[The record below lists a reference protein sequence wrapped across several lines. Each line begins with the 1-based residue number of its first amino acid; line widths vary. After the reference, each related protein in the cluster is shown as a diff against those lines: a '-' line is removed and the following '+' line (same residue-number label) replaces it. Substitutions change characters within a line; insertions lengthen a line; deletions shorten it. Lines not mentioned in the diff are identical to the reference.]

1 MIPLSTL
8 RARLAKLEAARL
20 PPRQV
25 LVVAA
30 SPDRVDWQQI
40 AELEG
45 EGAQVVIV
53 TTGVCRNPD
62 GPDEAEAGMVVRE
75 VEARP

>member
-1 MIPLSTL
+1 MIGSL

-30 SPDRVDWQQI
+30 SPDRVDWQRI

-53 TTGVCRNPD
+53 TTGVSRN
-62 GPDEAEAGMVVRE
+62 PDEAEGGMVVRE
-75 VEARP
+75 AAWP